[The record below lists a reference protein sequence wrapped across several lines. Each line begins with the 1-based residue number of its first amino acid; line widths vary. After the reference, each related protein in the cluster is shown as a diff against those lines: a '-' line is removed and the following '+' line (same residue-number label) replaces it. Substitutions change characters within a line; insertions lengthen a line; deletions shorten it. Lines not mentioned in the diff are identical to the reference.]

1 MRWVGGWSRAQRER
15 RWYWAHLGKRV
26 TGQVGAGSLI
36 GHPGSTGSMAWV
48 GYPGSLSTG
57 PALRQSTAC
66 P

>member
-1 MRWVGGWSRAQRER
+1 MEQGSER
-15 RWYWAHLGKRV
+15 KKVVLGAFGEAGDR
-26 TGQVGAGSLI
+26 QVGAGSLI